1 MPDVGNYHNLR
12 VNVKSDPNPHFHYS
26 RSREKPSMWECWQL
40 PGGCC
45 LRVPFPWRF
54 KIFSFT
60 KQCLYSPMMR
70 NVSLGLTLK
79 QPNNLQPNRNCVL
92 FDGRGGK
99 ELQGGFVTLNT
110 TPTPTLPS
118 CHFESTFLQGCNNSL
133 LFLVAP
139 TPCSCIPTFK
149 IHLRSQIQIGCH
161 LI

>member
-1 MPDVGNYHNLR
+1 MKNIHKWDTFRDPLR
-12 VNVKSDPNPHFHYS
+12 SLF
-26 RSREKPSMWECWQL
+26 KPF
-40 PGGCC
+40 
-45 LRVPFPWRF
+45 LRGSFPLRF
-54 KIFSFT
+54 KIFFFT
-60 KQCLYSPMMR
+60 KQFLYSTMMR
-70 NVSLGLTLK
+70 NVSLELTLK

-92 FDGRGGK
+92 FDGRGGE

-139 TPCSCIPTFK
+139 CSCIPTFK
-149 IHLRSQIQIGCH
+149 IHLRSQIQIRCH